1 MYCPECEGEYRKGI
15 EICPTCEVSLVAEL
29 PGPDEPHGGGADAGG
44 GHVGARIAPPYVDLV
59 PFLDEAEARA
69 ARRKL
74 KEERIPSE
82 LVIRDGE
89 PGESGEPAE
98 ECWIRVPGSAVR
110 AAELALQL
118 DQELGEDACTI
129 CGAPFGP
136 DGVCQKCAGAHGA

>member
-1 MYCPECEGEYRKGI
+1 MR
-15 EICPTCEVSLVAEL
+15 S
-29 PGPDEPHGGGADAGG
+29 PGAARAGP
-44 GHVGARIAPPYVDLV
+44 RIAPPYVDLV

-69 ARRKL
+69 ARRRL
-74 KEERIPSE
+74 KEDRIPSE

-89 PGESGEPAE
+89 PGENGEPVE

-136 DGVCQKCAGAHGA
+136 DGVCEQCAGAHGA